1 MHKYLLAQQRNM
13 QHERPIACA
22 GSGGNIMTRFVNQ
35 TGQMFPRSGIG
46 AFPKMSVGGAGGDV
60 NCFGGEQ
67 SKDPEYLSLK
77 VDIEWPG
84 TKSSAAV
91 RSASLPQSV
100 AC

>member
-1 MHKYLLAQQRNM
+1 M
-13 QHERPIACA
+13 QHERPTACA
-22 GSGGNIMTRFVNQ
+22 GSGGNITIRFVNKN
-35 TGQMFPRSGIG
+35 GQVSPMSVIG
-46 AFPKMSVGGAGGDV
+46 AFPGKSAGGAGGDV